1 MSWQALYDNP
11 AARVKGW
18 VKTLLQNQEAL
29 QRASGG
35 WRLGQVLGCGHWGCV
50 VDLLDSPWVL
60 KLTVDP
66 TEAHIWSK
74 LVSLIEDERY
84 GDDGFP
90 RIKKIFEL
98 KPGISYGS
106 QGRTR
111 RAYGIVRE
119 KVVPVFG
126 GRDLTTTPFTIQT
139 LGMPHGWQWQQTGNM
154 AQQVPQ
160 NHKMQEF
167 ATALSALMR
176 YQEAAHA
183 FHSGMGRA
191 TGQWK
196 LGGRSLTR
204 QESIQRAEAAAS
216 RMYGSIGGP
225 LGESLTMLA
234 SNEVLLRDVHFG
246 NIGWRFLEEIEG
258 QEGYTCLVI
267 FDPGHT
273 PTDKRALPAE
283 SWIQLAQLC

>member
-1 MSWQALYDNP
+1 MLFDNP

-18 VKTLLQNQEAL
+18 VKALLENQAAL
-29 QRASGG
+29 QRAAGG
-35 WRLGQVLGCGHWGCV
+35 WQLGQVLGCGHWGCV

-66 TEAHIWSK
+66 TEAHVWSK
-74 LVSLIEDERY
+74 LVSLFEDERY
-84 GDDGFP
+84 GEDGFP
-90 RIKKIFEL
+90 RVKKIFEL
-98 KPGISYGS
+98 QPGIAYGS

-111 RAYGIVRE
+111 KAYGIVRE
-119 KVVPVFG
+119 KVVPVFSG
-126 GRDLTTTPFTIQT
+126 NNLTTTPFTVQT
-139 LGMPHGWQWQQTGNM
+139 LGMPHGWQVQQTANL

-167 ATALSALMR
+167 ATALSALMKYR
-176 YQEAAHA
+176 HAAHS
-183 FHSGMGRA
+183 FHDNRFRE
-191 TGQWK
+191 Q
-196 LGGRSLTR
+196 SL
-204 QESIQRAEAAAS
+204 QIAEQAAG

-246 NIGWRFLEEIEG
+246 NIGWRFLEEVEG

-273 PTDKRALPAE
+273 PTAKRELPAE